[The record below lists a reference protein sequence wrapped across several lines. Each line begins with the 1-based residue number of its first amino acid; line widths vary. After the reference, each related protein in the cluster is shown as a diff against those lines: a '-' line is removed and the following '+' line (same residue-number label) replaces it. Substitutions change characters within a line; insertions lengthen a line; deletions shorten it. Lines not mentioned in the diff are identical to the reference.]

1 MLFRREG
8 GNSLISAC
16 TEISPPQK
24 SLKVAEKQGFGT

>member
-1 MLFRREG
+1 MLFRKEKRNG
-8 GNSLISAC
+8 LISAH